1 MKIIIVG
8 NNYAERPELRTDTPL
23 ISFKPDSALVRDGKP
38 FFLPDFSTRIEY
50 ELSVVVRVDRLGKC
64 ISPKFAHRYYQ
75 EVTVGIDWTA
85 RDLQEQLQQQGWS
98 WELSKCFDNSAAL
111 GEFVPLSEVGGDIQ
125 HLPFRLDIDGQT
137 VLQGDTAQMNHRV
150 DDTLAYISR
159 YMTLKMGDLLYTG
172 SPSAGSATIG
182 QHLEGYLAGR
192 KLLDFHV
199 R

>member
-85 RDLQEQLQQQGWS
+85 HDLQEQLQQQGWS

-150 DDTLAYISR
+150 DDPLAYISR

>member
-98 WELSKCFDNSAAL
+98 WGLSKCFDNSAAL

-125 HLPFRLDIDGQT
+125 HLPFRLNIDGQT

>member
-111 GEFVPLSEVGGDIQ
+111 GEFVPLAEVGGDIQ

-159 YMTLKMGDLLYTG
+159 FMTLKMGDLLYTG

>member
-159 YMTLKMGDLLYTG
+159 FMTLKMGDLLYTG

>member
-137 VLQGDTAQMNHRV
+137 VLQGDTAQMNHRI

>member
-50 ELSVVVRVDRLGKC
+50 ELSVVVRVARLGKC

-182 QHLEGYLAGR
+182 QHLEGYLSGR

>member
-50 ELSVVVRVDRLGKC
+50 EFSVVVRVDRLGKC